1 MKKKAPLFL
10 ISSLLIVIILP
21 LLYSN
26 YNSFILLTKNLNF
39 NLETSQIYSGR
50 YNGDMAI
57 MYFDQN
63 SMLSSEF
70 NSQSIT
76 QRIPYNFSRPGYEY
90 RVSSLDIWAELSYGY
105 KIAGNVSEQIDINS
119 SYAVFQEFIYPDIE
133 KVDGIMIY
141 LNYSIIYEPINYYY
155 WDMFIYD
162 ENSTQIDWFWNYETR
177 KVVDEW
183 MRFEPTIYH
192 FEPGKNYT
200 IALRFWHPTLYY
212 SYPFDFWKAENYT
225 DPKYNKGV
233 TSFFNG
239 TYEFPVENDA
249 TTDMLCYLLYTEE
262 LEPSSIDID
271 FIINGQYVPP
281 IYQETYVFW
290 SHSFNTPLTQD
301 INLTVLCDK
310 VIPVISV
317 YTDIYYTY
325 LINAS
330 GIYNVHDNRI
340 EWIVNYTYEE
350 IPYGWP
356 PPMLLFERDWD
367 LDFLYDPYGVEMTN
381 IYFGPISLYNHSYY
395 GITTIF
401 GRPFEKG
408 TYIGEFHSPNYC
420 TSIKTQVKSNGG
432 FTNQAS
438 FELGQTIRF
447 EAAIISSIYRSNE
460 IEGTGTIL
468 LRTPSGQVIHN
479 ETGLTPLNGVLTSS
493 EIVLNTEMAEG
504 LYEVEVFW
512 TNGKEVAYYTVQ
524 FEIRVPVNIVLI
536 VAIAASIAFASV
548 PLALV
553 ARRQIRQ
560 RNWEKSLKNLFVL
573 TKDGLSLYEFS
584 FGIEIQDPALIAGM
598 IAALTQFV
606 RETTGSKKLLR
617 TIDQEDKKV
626 ILFHGEFTTVAL
638 LAEKNLPIIHNRI
651 KKFTQEFESN
661 FYKQIKSFDGEISA
675 FKHADVIVN
684 KYFPI
689 DVEEQVIRAVR
700 QKLIEFRERLDV
712 LKDPRHIISLMR
724 EITEFLSRYRTIVNE
739 HYLDYYNQ
747 IITSAEQKISTA

>member
-1 MKKKAPLFL
+1 VGKKFNLYLIIGLLFL
-10 ISSLLIVIILP
+10 IFLPTTNYLFKLYLLP
-21 LLYSN
+21 TN
-26 YNSFILLTKNLNF
+26 KFNLA
-39 NLETSQIYSGR
+39 LETSQIYSGN
-50 YNGDMAI
+50 YTGDIAI
-57 MYFDQN
+57 MYFDQD
-63 SMLSSEF
+63 SMFSSEF
-70 NSQSIT
+70 NTQSIT

-90 RVSSLDIWAELSYGY
+90 KVSSLDIFAELSYGY
-105 KIAGNVSEQIDINS
+105 KIAGNVSEQISINP
-119 SYAVFQEFIYPDIE
+119 SYAVFQEFVYPDIE
-133 KVDGIMIY
+133 KIDGITIY
-141 LNYSIIYEPINYYY
+141 LNYSIIYEPIDYYY
-155 WDMFIYD
+155 WDIFVYN

-183 MRFEPTIYH
+183 MTFEPNIYH

-225 DPKYNKGV
+225 DAKYNKGI
-233 TSFFNG
+233 TSIFNG
-239 TYEFPVENDA
+239 TDVIQVDNDT

-262 LEPSSIDID
+262 LDPLNIDID
-271 FIINGQYVPP
+271 FIINNEYLTP
-281 IYQETYVFW
+281 IYQEAYVFW
-290 SHSFNTPLTQD
+290 SHSFNAPLIQD

-310 VIPVISV
+310 VIPIIRL

-330 GIYNVHDNRI
+330 GIYNVYDNRI
-340 EWIVNYTYEE
+340 EWLVNYTYEE
-350 IPYGWP
+350 IPFGWP

-367 LDFLYDPYGVEMTN
+367 LISLYDPYGLEITN
-381 IYFGPISLYNHSYY
+381 IYFGPISLYNQSYF

-408 TYIGEFHSPNYC
+408 TYLGVFQSPNYC
-420 TSIKTQVKSNGG
+420 KSISLQLKSDSGFITQG
-432 FTNQAS
+432 S

-447 EAAIISSIYRSNE
+447 EAEIVSSIYGSISNG
-460 IEGTGTIL
+460 IGIIL
-468 LRTPSGQVIHN
+468 LRTPSGQILHN
-479 ETGLTPLNGVLTSS
+479 ETGLTPLNGILASS
-493 EIVLNTEMAEG
+493 EIILGSEMVEG
-504 LYEVEVFW
+504 LYEVEIFW
-512 TNGKEVAYYTVQ
+512 TDGKEVAYFTLQ
-524 FEIRVPVNIVLI
+524 FEVRMPINVLLI
-536 VAIAASIAFASV
+536 VIIAASIAFVSV

-584 FGIEIQDPALIAGM
+584 FGIEIQDPALISGM

-606 RETTGSKKLLR
+606 RETTGSKKFLR

-626 ILFHGEFTTVAL
+626 ILFHGDYTTVAL
-638 LAEKNLPIIHNRI
+638 LAEKDLPIIHNRI
-651 KKFTQEFESN
+651 RKFTLEFEGTFS
-661 FYKQIKSFDGEISA
+661 KQIISFDGEITA
-675 FKHADVIVN
+675 FKHADVIIN

-689 DVEEQVIRAVR
+689 DVEDQVIRGVR

-747 IITSAEQKISTA
+747 IIVSAEQKISAA